1 MLKFLRRR
9 LADHLCLSDQRGTLM
24 VGIGVMS
31 TMLLLSAAVVT
42 RTTSNLDNVR
52 HTQDYS
58 SALAAADAGI
68 ADALFR
74 LDQGMTATFIGSGAA
89 GGGTFTY
96 TATKLNHNKW
106 VIRSRGEVAGV
117 AHTVQADVT
126 RDAMYPYAIFT
137 EQALTFNGNGGAN
150 IVSYNSQT
158 GATDTGSAF
167 IGSNHSITVNGG
179 GGGDGQHYYT
189 PAGSCSAS
197 ACEQRQGPRKIANPL
212 PPLSSQPCPTGGVF
226 GVLHDGVVEINGA
239 GGVPFNCAN
248 KDVSFLKPTTCV
260 DDDDDDNDGT
270 NDVNDSDDDNDGLS
284 DGDDDDNGDDDNDND
299 NDGINNNVDDDDDDG
314 GCKSIRIINGPVVI
328 YIDGSNRKVDLADIS
343 INNGGAPAALQ
354 IMMAGTGT
362 IEVGDGSHVGD
373 FSGII
378 YAPKADM
385 VINGGQLEVS
395 GTMTLNS
402 LTVNGNPNFSLAYD
416 DALVEIVSSNW
427 VVVNYQE
434 VPSSS
439 TP

>member
-1 MLKFLRRR
+1 MLKFIRRH
-9 LADHLCLSDQRGTLM
+9 LADRLHLSNQQGTLM

-74 LDQGMTATFIGSGAA
+74 LDQGMTATFTGAGAA

-96 TATKLNHNKW
+96 TATKMTHNKW
-106 VIRSRGEVAGV
+106 VLRSRGEVAGV
-117 AHTVQADVT
+117 AHTVQAEVT
-126 RDAMYPYAIFT
+126 RDAKYPYAIFT

-150 IVSYNSQT
+150 ITSYNSTT
-158 GATDTGSAF
+158 GALDTGNAF

-197 ACEQRQGPRKIANPL
+197 ACEQRSGPRKIVDPL
-212 PPLSSQPCPTGGVF
+212 PPATSQPCPPGGVF

-239 GGVPFNCAN
+239 GGLPFNCAG
-248 KDVSFLKPTTCV
+248 KDVSFLKPATCV
-260 DDDDDDNDGT
+260 DDDDDDNDGV

-284 DGDDDDNGDDDNDND
+284 DGDDDDDND
-299 NDGINNNVDDDDDDG
+299 NDGINNNNDDDDDDG
-314 GCKSIRIINGPVVI
+314 GCKSIRIVNGPVVI
-328 YIDGSNRKVDLADIS
+328 YTDGNNRKVNLAGIS
-343 INNGGAPAALQ
+343 MNNGGTPAALQ

-362 IEVGDGSHVGD
+362 IEVGNGSHVGD

-434 VPSSS
+434 VPSSP

>member
-1 MLKFLRRR
+1 MLKLIRRH
-9 LADHLCLSDQRGTLM
+9 LADRLHLSNQQGTLM

-74 LDQGMTATFIGSGAA
+74 LDQGMTATFTGAGAA

-96 TATKLNHNKW
+96 TATKMTHNKW
-106 VIRSRGEVAGV
+106 VLRSRGEVAGV
-117 AHTVQADVT
+117 PHTVQAEVT
-126 RDAMYPYAIFT
+126 RDAEYPYAIFT

-150 IVSYNSQT
+150 ITSYNSTT
-158 GATDTGSAF
+158 GALDTGNAF

-197 ACEQRQGPRKIANPL
+197 ACEQRSGPRKIADPL
-212 PPLSSQPCPTGGVF
+212 PPATSQPCPTGGVF
-226 GVLHDGVVEINGA
+226 GVLHGGVVEINGA

-260 DDDDDDNDGT
+260 DDDD
-270 NDVNDSDDDNDGLS
+270 
-284 DGDDDDNGDDDNDND
+284 
-299 NDGINNNVDDDDDDG
+299 

-328 YIDGSNRKVDLADIS
+328 YVDGNNRKVNLADIS

-362 IEVGDGSHVGD
+362 IEVGNGSHVGD
-373 FSGII
+373 FSGIL

-385 VINGGQLEVS
+385 VINGGQLEVN

-402 LTVNGNPNFSLAYD
+402 LTVNGNPNFSMAYD
-416 DALVEIVSSNW
+416 DALVEIVSTNW

-434 VPSSS
+434 VPSS
-439 TP
+439 PAP

>member
-1 MLKFLRRR
+1 MLKLIRRH
-9 LADHLCLSDQRGTLM
+9 LADRLHLSNQQGTLM

-74 LDQGMTATFIGSGAA
+74 LDQGMTATFTGAGAA

-96 TATKLNHNKW
+96 TATNMTHNKW
-106 VIRSRGEVAGV
+106 VLRSRGEVAGV
-117 AHTVQADVT
+117 PHTVQAEVT
-126 RDAMYPYAIFT
+126 RDAEYPYAIFT

-150 IVSYNSQT
+150 ITSYNSTT
-158 GATDTGSAF
+158 GALDTGNAF

-197 ACEQRQGPRKIANPL
+197 ACEQRSGPRKIADPL
-212 PPLSSQPCPTGGVF
+212 PPATSQPCPTGGVF
-226 GVLHDGVVEINGA
+226 GVLHGGVVEINGA

-260 DDDDDDNDGT
+260 DDDD
-270 NDVNDSDDDNDGLS
+270 
-284 DGDDDDNGDDDNDND
+284 
-299 NDGINNNVDDDDDDG
+299 

-328 YIDGSNRKVDLADIS
+328 YVDGNNRKVNLADIS

-362 IEVGDGSHVGD
+362 IEVGNGSHVGD
-373 FSGII
+373 FSGIL

-385 VINGGQLEVS
+385 VINGGQLEVN

-402 LTVNGNPNFSLAYD
+402 LTVNGNPNFSMAYD
-416 DALVEIVSSNW
+416 DALVEIVSTNW

-434 VPSSS
+434 VPSS
-439 TP
+439 PAP